1 MSGEKIKETFKDTW
15 KQVQGAFVA
24 VIFGVAMVSIYKNTT
39 VNANLSEGL
48 AAIQTAISA
57 GLNPSMLICMAKAL
71 ADLFQGVYF
80 VIAPIIGVLGA
91 FMSGS
96 NTVSN
101 TLFSSLQFET
111 ATMVSMSPV
120 LIVALQNIGGA
131 AGNMICVNNV
141 VSACATTGTLGNEG
155 KIIKTN
161 ALPCLIYCVICIIV
175 IGILIMAGTDPMGLL
190 AATAG

>member
-1 MSGEKIKETFKDTW
+1 MSREKIKETFKDTW
-15 KQVQGAFVA
+15 DQVQGAFIA
-24 VIFGVAMVSIYKNTT
+24 VIFGVAMVAVYKNTT
-39 VNANLSEGL
+39 VNA
-48 AAIQTAISA
+48 A
-57 GLNPSMLICMAKAL
+57 GGFDESMLLIMAKAL
-71 ADLFQGVYF
+71 ADLFKGAYF

-111 ATMVSMSPV
+111 AGLVGMSPV

-161 ALPCLIYCVICIIV
+161 ALPCLIYCLIAIIV
-175 IGILIMAGTDPMGLL
+175 LGGCIMAGVNP
-190 AATAG
+190 AF